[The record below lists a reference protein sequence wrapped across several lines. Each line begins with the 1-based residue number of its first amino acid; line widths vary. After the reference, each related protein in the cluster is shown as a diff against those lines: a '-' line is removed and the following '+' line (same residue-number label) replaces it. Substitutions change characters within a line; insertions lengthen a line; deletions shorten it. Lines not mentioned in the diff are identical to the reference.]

1 MYYSITLLPAFCYI
15 HNIQLL
21 FAITLLFTTIM
32 ALHYNTYYVEAKALH
47 KKYTY
52 FYYLYNHILNTFLDE
67 LLPLDIDTRFTR
79 VFAEDFRRSVIKSII
94 MIII

>member
-1 MYYSITLLPAFCYI
+1 M
-15 HNIQLL
+15 QLL
-21 FAITLLFTTIM
+21 FITTYLFITIM
-32 ALHYNTYYVEAKALH
+32 VPYCNAYCIKAKDLYE
-47 KKYTY
+47 KYTY